1 MGAYGILPILHSLL
15 DFILTNDLLTR
26 EVAFADDVAV
36 AGKWVD
42 IKNFWDKLATIG
54 PKYGRFPKSTKSPK
68 KIASNM

>member
-36 AGKWVD
+36 VGKLAD
-42 IKNFWDKLATIG
+42 IKNFWDKLVTIG
-54 PKYGRFPKSTKSPK
+54 PKNRYFPKFT
-68 KIASNM
+68 